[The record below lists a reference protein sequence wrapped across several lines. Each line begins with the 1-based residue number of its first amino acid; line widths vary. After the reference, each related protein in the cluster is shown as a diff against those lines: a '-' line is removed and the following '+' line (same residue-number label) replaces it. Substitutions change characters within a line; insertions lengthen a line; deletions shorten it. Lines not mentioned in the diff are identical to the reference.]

1 MGKKNITK
9 PCSRDDFPTGTVWLL
24 NEHKLCVQELQKLK
38 TMIDDLHRYI
48 DLIHQ
53 RGQALFNAY
62 NALRTKL
69 GDIRREISIIGRKNH
84 DAEQTIKRLRVELED
99 WKSKTQ
105 KMQEEL
111 NLVKAQYKE
120 LERHVEEQREKERQQ
135 TALKEQLVE
144 EQKIL
149 SAGLE
154 KVMKENKDLKISLLN
169 SERYKE
175 EFRELSEYIDM
186 IRRKLQ
192 ETEDAIKK
200 TKEDLQAARMEGV
213 MPKTKYLPPKFNKD
227 TKVNL
232 DMSMWIVHN
241 ISKEEREPYYPKI
254 EMKPYTEPY
263 YPPPTTKYEE
273 PTTTYAEPEEE
284 EEKYEEEPKYEE
296 APKYEEPPKY
306 EQAEKY

>member
-1 MGKKNITK
+1 
-9 PCSRDDFPTGTVWLL
+9 
-24 NEHKLCVQELQKLK
+24 
-38 TMIDDLHRYI
+38 MIYCQVLHNFCFRYI

-84 DAEQTIKRLRVELED
+84 DAEQTIKRYHTIIIKILISFDVSRLRVELED

-149 SAGLE
+149 SARLE
-154 KVMKENKDLKISLLN
+154 KVMKENK
-169 SERYKE
+169 
-175 EFRELSEYIDM
+175 
-186 IRRKLQ
+186 
-192 ETEDAIKK
+192 
-200 TKEDLQAARMEGV
+200 
-213 MPKTKYLPPKFNKD
+213 
-227 TKVNL
+227 
-232 DMSMWIVHN
+232 
-241 ISKEEREPYYPKI
+241 
-254 EMKPYTEPY
+254 
-263 YPPPTTKYEE
+263 
-273 PTTTYAEPEEE
+273 
-284 EEKYEEEPKYEE
+284 
-296 APKYEEPPKY
+296 
-306 EQAEKY
+306 

>member
-1 MGKKNITK
+1 
-9 PCSRDDFPTGTVWLL
+9 
-24 NEHKLCVQELQKLK
+24 
-38 TMIDDLHRYI
+38 MIYCQVLHNFCFRYI

-84 DAEQTIKRLRVELED
+84 DAEQTIKRYHLIIIKIYEFTIFFPRLRVELED

-149 SAGLE
+149 SARLE
-154 KVMKENKDLKISLLN
+154 KVMKENK
-169 SERYKE
+169 
-175 EFRELSEYIDM
+175 
-186 IRRKLQ
+186 
-192 ETEDAIKK
+192 
-200 TKEDLQAARMEGV
+200 
-213 MPKTKYLPPKFNKD
+213 
-227 TKVNL
+227 
-232 DMSMWIVHN
+232 
-241 ISKEEREPYYPKI
+241 
-254 EMKPYTEPY
+254 
-263 YPPPTTKYEE
+263 
-273 PTTTYAEPEEE
+273 
-284 EEKYEEEPKYEE
+284 
-296 APKYEEPPKY
+296 
-306 EQAEKY
+306 